1 MARVLV
7 IEARELLGEILVEQL
22 RQCPAVEACQ
32 CAPLPEGKRFGD
44 FLSNGRADFLTEHG
58 FDTVAY
64 SPPPAGRRQGIPD
77 LGDAERVFQ
86 CCAVA
91 GVKQVVVLSS
101 AAVYGPNCHN
111 PGLLTEARLACR
123 HRKNR
128 IARGW
133 WELEVLAAKLL
144 GKEGDIRLVILRPA
158 PVPFR
163 DDHGPLEGIFHAWG
177 ALTLPGYD
185 PSIQLLS
192 PEDLARSVC
201 CAVEASHGGV
211 YNVAPAGVIPLRQAL
226 RLAGV
231 KRLPLSY
238 LVQRLIRRVLSPV
251 GLARSADRIE
261 YLRYNWTISNEKIT
275 RELGFVPQRSSAEAL
290 GDCRLAESGQLP
302 NRWQESVGR
311 RFDDFGFD
319 AKYFALMART
329 TARFLERYYWR
340 VDVRGLEQ
348 VPREGPAVLVGIH
361 RGFMP
366 FDGFLTTHAVAREA
380 GRVPRF
386 LIHPGLVKF
395 PFLHDFM
402 TKQGGLIACNENAD
416 YVLQRQELLAIY
428 PEGIHGAFRYY
439 RDAYRLGKFGR
450 EEYVRMALRNQAPI
464 VPFLTI
470 GPAEIYPI
478 LAKIEWSWWKR
489 YSEWPCFPITPTF
502 PHLPLPLPTK
512 WHTLF
517 LEPLHIDRQYPPEA
531 AEDDGVVQAI
541 GREVRGRMEEA
552 LTWMLGRRRRIFFG
566 SIFGEEGFRPRTAV
580 GSRAEEM
587 AAIYTS

>member
-7 IEARELLGEILVEQL
+7 MESRERLGKVLVERL
-22 RQCPAVEACQ
+22 RQCPAVEVCQ
-32 CAPLPEGKRFGD
+32 CAPPPEGKHLGGV
-44 FLSNGRADFLTEHG
+44 LPNGQADFLTGQG
-58 FDTVAY
+58 FDTVVY
-64 SPPPAGRRQGIPD
+64 SPPPAGRRQGTPD
-77 LGDAERVFQ
+77 LADAERVFQ
-86 CCAVA
+86 RCAAA

-133 WELEVLAAKLL
+133 WELEVLATKHL
-144 GKEGDIRLVILRPA
+144 GHQAETRLTILRPA
-158 PVPFR
+158 AVPLR
-163 DDHGPLEGIFHAWG
+163 EDNGPLGGLFHSWG
-177 ALTLPGYD
+177 VLTLVGYD

-201 CAVEASHGGV
+201 CAVEANQGGV

-231 KRLPLSY
+231 RRLPLSY
-238 LVQRLIRRVLSPV
+238 LLQRLMRRVLSPV
-251 GLARSADRIE
+251 GLAYPGDRTE
-261 YLRYNWTISNEKIT
+261 YLRYNWTIANEKIT
-275 RELGFVPQRSSAEAL
+275 DDLGFVPQRSSAEAL
-290 GDCRLAESGQLP
+290 GDCRLAESGKLP
-302 NRWQESVGR
+302 KRWRESTGR
-311 RFDDFGFD
+311 KFDDFGFD

-340 VDVRGLEQ
+340 VEVRGLEQ

-366 FDGFLTTHAVAREA
+366 FDGFLTTHAVAREV

-402 TKQGGLIACNENAD
+402 TKQGGLIACNENAGH
-416 YVLQRQELLAIY
+416 VLQRQELLAIY
-428 PEGIHGAFRYY
+428 PEGIQGAFRYY

-464 VPFLTI
+464 VPFVTI
-470 GPAEIYPI
+470 GPAEMYPI

-502 PHLPLPLPTK
+502 PFLPLPLPTK

-517 LEPLHIDRQYPPEA
+517 LEPLHVDRQYPPEA

-552 LTWMLGRRRRIFFG
+552 MTWMLGRRRWIFFG
-566 SIFGEEGFRPRTAV
+566 SIFGEAGFRPRTAI
-580 GSRAEEM
+580 GSEAEEM
-587 AAIYTS
+587 AAVHTS